1 VVAVLL
7 ANGAAYNDGMYDGMY
22 QLIGRQ
28 RLLAI
33 PGSAREARTLHAAY
47 VKDYGSIKILDPSGA
62 PIDLAELSRRADAEG
77 SNA

>member
-1 VVAVLL
+1 
-7 ANGAAYNDGMYDGMY
+7 MYDGMY

-33 PGSAREARTLHAAY
+33 PGSAREARTLYAAY
-47 VKDYGSIKILDPSGA
+47 VKDYGSLKIVDSSGA
-62 PIDLAELSRRADAEG
+62 PIDLAELSRRAEAEG